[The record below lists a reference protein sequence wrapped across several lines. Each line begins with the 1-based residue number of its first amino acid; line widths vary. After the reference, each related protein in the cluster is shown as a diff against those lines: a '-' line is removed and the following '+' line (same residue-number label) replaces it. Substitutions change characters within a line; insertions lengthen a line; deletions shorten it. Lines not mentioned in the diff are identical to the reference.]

1 MDILDKRTELLLYA
15 CASIVFGL
23 LALDAIQ
30 RPALYNP
37 YPIGGF
43 GVTILSITFA
53 CIFAVKLE
61 KDKKNHLKKLK
72 IDIVQIVVEIFRLMQ
87 IFVHI
92 VNMILRNQYE

>member
-61 KDKKNHLKKLK
+61 KDKKKPSEKTKDRYCPNCG
-72 IDIVQIVVEIFRLMQ
+72 
-87 IFVHI
+87 
-92 VNMILRNQYE
+92 RNIPFNTNICPYCKHDFEESV